1 MKVEIKTGS
10 VVRLKSGGPWMA
22 VRRLEK
28 LFGHVGS
35 GEDVAMCQWFEG
47 PRLQERAFAI
57 TVLEARPN
65 E

>member
-1 MKVEIKTGS
+1 MKTEIKTGS

-22 VRRLEK
+22 VRRLD
-28 LFGHVGS
+28 VSSSVVAS
-35 GEDVAMCQWFEG
+35 GEDVAICQWFEG